1 MQQDSPD
8 YRAVAW
14 GGVTPVFCPQ
24 KWKHVHLKVENKN
37 SSPRALKQLCLCSW
51 GETFSGFKIQR
62 PVKCILQTQNHL
74 LFKYNE
80 LPKIFV
86 SPRIVSK
93 GLLWPWINSGILL
106 TTGLSSK
113 PVLTSGKHSI
123 NVNKGCLLRREV
135 LVGSNLSSN
144 LKQKIKYDPYI

>member
-1 MQQDSPD
+1 MS
-8 YRAVAW
+8 
-14 GGVTPVFCPQ
+14 
-24 KWKHVHLKVENKN
+24 L
-37 SSPRALKQLCLCSW
+37 QL